1 MDKTVAVIGL
11 GKMGKNVALQLLSKG
26 YKVVAANR
34 SPEPINE
41 LKQSGAAPAYSFEE
55 AVKLLA
61 PPRIVWI
68 MVPPE
73 AVDEVIE
80 KIKPHTQS
88 GDTIIDAGNSN
99 YKESARRHKELLQR
113 GIHFL
118 DAGCSGGPSGARN
131 GMCIMVG
138 GDEEIFKALEPLFKD
153 VSVPEGVEYTGPA
166 GSGHFV
172 KMVHNAIEYG
182 MMQSI
187 GEGFEL
193 LEQGPYKGLDLRKIA
208 YLWNRGSVVRSYLVE
223 LVERALSK
231 DPKLENIEG
240 FVEDTGEGRWAT
252 QAAIEHGVPFT
263 GLSHALF
270 ARFRSRKDSFSDKV
284 LAALRNEFGGHAV
297 KAKNKEAKS

>member
-1 MDKTVAVIGL
+1 MSETIAVIGL

-34 SPEPINE
+34 SAEPVNE
-41 LKQSGAAPAYSFEE
+41 LKQSGAIPAYTFEE
-55 AVKLLA
+55 AVKLL
-61 PPRIVWI
+61 PTPRKVWM
-68 MVPPE
+68 MVPPD
-73 AVDEVIE
+73 AVDDVIS
-80 KIKPHTQS
+80 KIKPHLQA
-88 GDTIIDAGNSN
+88 GDIIIEAGNSN
-99 YKESARRHKELLQR
+99 YKESSRRYKELSEK

-138 GDEEIFKALEPLFKD
+138 GDEEIFRKLETLFKD
-153 VSVPEGVEYTGPA
+153 LGVPEGVEYVGSA

-172 KMVHNAIEYG
+172 KMIHNAIEYG

-193 LEQGPYKGLDLRKIA
+193 LERGPYKDLDLRKIA
-208 YLWNRGSVVRSYLVE
+208 YLWNRGSVVRSYLIE

-231 DPKLENIEG
+231 DPKLESIEG
-240 FVEDTGEGRWAT
+240 YVEDTGEGRWAI
-252 QAAIEHGVPFT
+252 QAAIEHDVPFT
-263 GLSHALF
+263 DLSHALF

-297 KAKNKEAKS
+297 KTKEKKL